1 MKRTIV
7 YMLGLSLT
15 ASTALLAGCAAAPTT
30 DVGLTAIGPDPWSAS
45 RFGPTV
51 RLGAGDALGTI
62 IFAGTSANDMDRP
75 VRFDEGSRYAT
86 VNDGDRP
93 SR

>member
-7 YMLGLSLT
+7 SLLGLCLT
-15 ASTALLAGCAAAPTT
+15 ASMALLAGCTAAPTT
-30 DVGLTAIGPDPWSAS
+30 DAGLTAIGPGTARAS
-45 RFGPTV
+45 RFESTF

-62 IFAGTSANDMDRP
+62 IFAGGDDRP
-75 VRFDEGSRYAT
+75 GQFDEGSRYAT
-86 VNDGDRP
+86 VDEGDRP